1 MIRTRIALAALLVA
15 CSLAVAACGEDENN
29 TFKENYNEA
38 VGPLSKTN
46 TELSGSIEGTPDQS
60 NAAIAEEFSDLADK
74 TAQARSN
81 LAELEAPGDAQED
94 LDKLVASMGRGIEDL
109 RAVAEA
115 AQDADPV
122 AGRQAKQALVKSA
135 AQIQRAETALQEAV
149 DG

>member
-1 MIRTRIALAALLVA
+1 
-15 CSLAVAACGEDENN
+15 
-29 TFKENYNEA
+29 
-38 VGPLSKTN
+38 
-46 TELSGSIEGTPDQS
+46 
-60 NAAIAEEFSDLADK
+60 
-74 TAQARSN
+74 
-81 LAELEAPGDAQED
+81 
-94 LDKLVASMGRGIEDL
+94 MGRGIEDL